1 MIRLIAIDRI
11 VHTVAFAAVFVAA
24 IVVDHEISG
33 IHSWAQSTLDSLN
46 SAQHGSGGASSHG
59 LIAALLTR
67 LANVKPHSL
76 SLLALFAA
84 VYATVSGFE
93 AVGLWMEKRW
103 AEYLTVLATAGFLPL
118 EIRELVDRVTLVRI
132 GAMVVNLAIVVYL
145 VWAKHLFG
153 IGRPDAEDEPEPM
166 QPLPELAPTAG

>member
-11 VHTVAFAAVFVAA
+11 AHTVAFAAVFVAA
-24 IVVDHEISG
+24 IVVEHQIGG

-76 SLLALFAA
+76 NLLALFAA
-84 VYATVSGFE
+84 VYATVSAFE

-103 AEYLTVLATAGFLPL
+103 AEYLTVLATAAFLPL
-118 EIRELVDRVTLVRI
+118 EIRELVERVTLVTQSAR
-132 GAMVVNLAIVVYL
+132 
-145 VWAKHLFG
+145 WW
-153 IGRPDAEDEPEPM
+153 
-166 QPLPELAPTAG
+166 